1 MSDAKL
7 YLEPYGKKAKNAV
20 VSLANSPESQRNDAL
35 KYQYLEIVC
44 PPKQRQRKNPEEI
57 ALFQNDFCVA
67 NDLVIPDS
75 FFPNSIGIDE
85 FIEECTITS
94 EKNTKAKD
102 IYFKYLEWCKEKG
115 IMAKQ
120 KGAFFFEL
128 KTKGLFAN
136 SGTIDGK
143 TYRNVVKGV
152 ELK

>member
-1 MSDAKL
+1 MKTTKTETTTTMREQEVGHGMRAMYCHRMLKQLSDNMSAR
-7 YLEPYGKKAKNAV
+7 GATA
-20 VSLANSPESQRNDAL
+20 
-35 KYQYLEIVC
+35 
-44 PPKQRQRKNPEEI
+44 EEI

-67 NDLVIPDS
+67 NDLAIPDS
-75 FFPNSIGIDE
+75 VFPNSMGIDE

-102 IYFKYLEWCKEKG
+102 IYFKYLEWCKQNK

-136 SGTIDGK
+136 SGTINGK

-152 ELK
+152 ELKWLRLQL